1 MILNW
6 ELDTPD
12 SGDRQTP
19 YDLHC
24 SGWLHLE
31 GGNGSI
37 DSMVLFYGEHP
48 IGRSRTFFRRPD
60 VAAHLD
66 IDPEACTGFRLY
78 GNGSHVVEPAWN
90 PLTLSIAY
98 RIHGEDEYRPLGYF
112 TVRVVDRPDGARN
125 DPYGKLL
132 DRQHADQLSRD
143 NIYGSGPP
151 DVLAST
157 SCSQLILESLE
168 PGASVLDLGCGA
180 GPYGK
185 ILMDAGHD
193 WRGIDFNP
201 AAAALA
207 HQSGISVEVADATAT
222 GFDDGTFD
230 HVLLIEVIEH
240 IDEPSRILEEARR
253 LARRSVIISVP
264 NVAAIPLLFPFGVT
278 PWHLL
283 EVDHKNFFSPGNL
296 ATLLSGHFEH
306 VDVVPYGELPLRTPE
321 GARITNHL
329 LAVCRP

>member
-6 ELDTPD
+6 ELDTPGF
-12 SGDRQTP
+12 GDRQTP

-31 GGNGSI
+31 EDDGRI
-37 DSMVLFYGEHP
+37 DSMVLLSGTHP
-48 IGRSRTFFRRPD
+48 IGETRTFFHRPD
-60 VAAHLD
+60 VAARLG
-66 IDPEACTGFRLY
+66 IDLKTPTGFRLC
-78 GNGSHVVEPAWN
+78 GNGSHVVKPARF
-90 PLTLSIAY
+90 PRKMSIAY
-98 RIHGEDEYRPLGYF
+98 RVHGEDEYRRLGSF

-143 NIYGSGPP
+143 DIYGSGPP
-151 DVLAST
+151 DVLASP
-157 SCSQLILESLE
+157 SCSQLILGLLE

-222 GFDDGTFD
+222 EFDDDAFD

-264 NVAAIPLLFPFGVT
+264 NVAAIPLLFPYGVV

-283 EVDHKNFFSPGNL
+283 EADHKNFFSPGNL
-296 ATLLSGHFEH
+296 ATLLGDYFEH
-306 VDVVPYGELPLRTPE
+306 VDVVPYGELSFRTLE

-329 LAVCRP
+329 LAICS